1 MDLLKTLTRYMGVDL
16 SGRDIGMTQKQL
28 YHSQI
33 SAMIKQVSCK
43 GMS

>member
-1 MDLLKTLTRYMGVDL
+1 MDLLKTLTRYMGVNL
-16 SGRDIGMTQKQL
+16 GGRDVGMTQKQL

-33 SAMIKQVSCK
+33 STMIKQVGCK